1 MLINGV
7 KCAQVCAI
15 PFQPNGADAR
25 LQAATKE
32 MEMNASEYVDTTQ
45 LARHTGIAAS
55 TWNKRRVTGDS
66 PRWSKIGARV
76 IYRLADVEKW
86 IEERARRSTSDA

>member
-1 MLINGV
+1 
-7 KCAQVCAI
+7 
-15 PFQPNGADAR
+15 
-25 LQAATKE
+25 